1 MAVKQNVLIALQIAV
16 ILLSVWALF
25 AIVFYLN
32 KSPPKIN
39 GVVIPNA
46 QTLKSFSLVSHQ
58 NTLYNNQSLLGNWH
72 ILSYGYTDCP
82 DICPTTLALLAQV
95 EQKVIASGEY
105 TDLEILFYTID
116 PQRDTVAKLAQYI
129 PFFSSHFIG
138 LTPSLQSNSY
148 IDFEQSLGIQGVLTP
163 LPTGNTDFKGY
174 SVSHGVMLYVLNAE
188 GKLQAILKPDVDIQG
203 IHSFDS
209 EQIYQDYRALRN
221 YFPDPV

>member
-1 MAVKQNVLIALQIAV
+1 MMLKQNKLIALQIAV
-16 ILLSVWALF
+16 FLLSVWALF
-25 AIVFYLN
+25 AAAYYLD

-46 QTLKSFSLVSHQ
+46 QILKSFSLVSHR
-58 NTLYNNQSLLGNWH
+58 NTAYDNQSLIGNWH

-116 PQRDTVAKLAQYI
+116 PQRDTVAKLAQYM
-129 PFFSSHFIG
+129 PFFSSRFTG

-163 LPTGNTDFKGY
+163 LPAGNSDFKGY
-174 SVSHGVMLYVLNAE
+174 SVSHGVILYVLNAE

-203 IHSFDS
+203 THSFDS
-209 EQIYQDYRALRN
+209 DKIYQDYRALRN